1 MQNKPMKVV
10 IFGAGLVGEAVGRHI
25 AEQGHHLCFIES
37 NLNTVRKIREQM
49 DVQIV
54 HGSAED
60 QDTLREARV
69 READLILAITN
80 QDKSNIILTLI
91 ARSLNP
97 TARIVTRV
105 KDDAFLNNHQLW
117 QSRDLNDTLIISPER
132 AVIEKAINI
141 LDVQHAFDLV
151 EFLDNKIRVACFRLG
166 SDNVLAGKPLQ
177 AARAELPS
185 KQILIV
191 GVERGDEVFIP
202 SGDTV
207 LETGDRIC
215 ITLPEGIELPV
226 ILPLLGKSHR
236 SRQKFVIAGGSP
248 IGVNIARQLEQRGRQ
263 VVVIE
268 SDYERCQ
275 MLTEMLSKSVI
286 LHGEVTDTALLG
298 RAITPETT
306 LLATTSVQEVNFF
319 IALWARKRGAMQVI
333 SMMDNEAYFSLAPE
347 LGVDAI
353 LSPRA
358 AAVGSILRFI
368 RMGRVLD
375 SDILLGGKLNLFL
388 TEIQAGSRLDGP
400 MLKEASLP
408 EGVIVAAS
416 VRNDR
421 IEVPHGNLRLQQGD
435 QALFVVQPGKAP
447 LLDRWIAR
455 NTRWPTLF

>member
-1 MQNKPMKVV
+1 MANKQMQVV

-25 AEQGHHLCFIES
+25 SEQGHHLCFIES

-60 QDTLREARV
+60 QDTLRAARV
-69 READLILAITN
+69 QEADLILAITN
-80 QDKSNIILTLI
+80 QDKSNIILTMI
-91 ARSLNP
+91 ARTLNP
-97 TARIVTRV
+97 TAKIVTRV

-117 QSRDLNDTLIISPER
+117 QSQELNNTLIISPER

-151 EFLDNKIRVACFRLG
+151 GFLENTVRVSCFRLG
-166 SDNVLAGKPLQ
+166 ADNALVGKPLQ
-177 AARAELPS
+177 AARAALPS
-185 KQILIV
+185 KEILIV
-191 GVERGDEVFIP
+191 GVERGDQVFIP
-202 SGDTV
+202 GGDTV
-207 LETGDRIC
+207 LQEGDRIC
-215 ITLPEGIELPV
+215 ITLPQSISLPTM
-226 ILPLLGKSHR
+226 LPLLGKNYCNK
-236 SRQKFVIAGGSP
+236 QKFVIVGGSP
-248 IGVNIARQLEQRGRQ
+248 IGVNIARQLEHRGRQ

-268 SDYERCQ
+268 ADYERCQ
-275 MLTEMLSKSVI
+275 LLAEMLSNTVV
-286 LHGEVTDTALLG
+286 LHGDVTDTSLLA
-298 RAITPETT
+298 RVITPETV
-306 LLATTSVQEVNFF
+306 LLATTTVQEVNFF

-388 TEIQAGSRLDGP
+388 TEIAAGSRLDGP
-400 MLKEASLP
+400 MLKDASLP
-408 EGVIVAAS
+408 EGMIVAAAIQ
-416 VRNDR
+416 NQQ
-421 IEVPHGNLRLQQGD
+421 IMVPHGRLCLNQGD
-435 QALFVVQPGKAP
+435 RALFVVQPGKAP
-447 LLDRWIAR
+447 LLDEWIAQHK
-455 NTRWPTLF
+455 RWPSLF